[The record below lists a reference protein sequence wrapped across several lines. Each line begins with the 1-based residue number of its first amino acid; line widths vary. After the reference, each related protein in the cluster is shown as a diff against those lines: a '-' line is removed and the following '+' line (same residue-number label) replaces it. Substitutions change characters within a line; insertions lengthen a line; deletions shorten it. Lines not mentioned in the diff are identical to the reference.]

1 MEKIWLRSYPPGV
14 AAEIDL
20 AQVPTL
26 VELFDDVVAR
36 YAERPAYSNLGHAL
50 SYADLERLSAAFAA
64 CLQHRFGLT
73 KGERVAIMMPNALQ
87 YPVVLFGVLR
97 AGLTVT
103 NINPLYTARELHH
116 QLADSGATV
125 IVVLANFAQV
135 VEKAIAGTEVRHV
148 IVTELADLLPTPKRL
163 LVNFVVRHIKKMVP
177 PYALAGELSLRAL
190 LAEGA
195 RQRFTPVAVSL
206 DDVAFLQYTGGT
218 TGLAKGAV
226 LTHRNMG
233 ANVMQASQ
241 WIEQQMEPGHE
252 LIVTALPLY
261 HIFAL
266 TANCLT
272 FMRFGAHN
280 LLITNPRDF
289 PHFIKEIRDVGFTA
303 ITGVNTLFNALLNA
317 PGIEAVDFSK
327 LRLTLGGG
335 MAVQKAVAERW
346 QERTGCPLLEAYGL
360 TETSPAV
367 TINPMNLA
375 SYNGSIGLPVPSTE
389 VSVRDAAGHEVALGE
404 RGELWVRGPQV
415 MRGYW
420 RQPEETAKVLD
431 DDGWLRTGDVATLDE
446 QGYVRIVDRMK
457 DLIDVSGFNVYP
469 NEVEEVVAQLP
480 GVREVAAIG
489 VPDAHSGEAVKLFIV
504 CDAPGLTAEAV
515 LRHCRENLTKYKVP
529 KHVEFREELPKTNV
543 GKILRRALRDEE
555 RAAVQG

>member
-1 MEKIWLRSYPPGV
+1 VP
-14 AAEIDL
+14 AAIDL
-20 AQVPTL
+20 EAVPTL
-26 VELFDDVVAR
+26 VGHFEQAVAR
-36 YAERPAYSNLGHAL
+36 FAARPAFTSLGHAL
-50 SYADLERLSAAFAA
+50 SYRQLDQLSRAFAA
-64 CLQHRFGLT
+64 VLRRRLGLT
-73 KGERVAIMMPNALQ
+73 KGDRVAIMLPNVLQ
-87 YPVVLFGVLR
+87 YPVVLFGALR
-97 AGLTVT
+97 AGMTVV
-103 NINPLYTARELHH
+103 NVNPLYTSRELRH
-116 QLADSGATV
+116 QLRDSGARA
-125 IVVLANFAQV
+125 IVVLANFAATLEQV
-135 VEKAIAGTEVRHV
+135 AADTDVREI
-148 IVTELADLLPTPKRL
+148 IVTELGDLLPAPRRW
-163 LVNFVVRHIKKMVP
+163 LVNNVVRRVRKLVP
-177 PYALAGELSLRAL
+177 EYRLPQAHALNTL
-190 LAEGA
+190 LAAGA
-195 RQRFTPVAVSL
+195 SLQFQPVEIVR
-206 DDVAFLQYTGGT
+206 DDIAFLQYTGGT
-218 TGLAKGAV
+218 TGVAKGAV
-226 LTHRNMG
+226 LTHGNMG
-233 ANVMQASQ
+233 ANLQQASA
-241 WIEQQMEPGHE
+241 WIRARVVDGEE

-272 FMRFGAHN
+272 FMRFGARN

-289 PHFIKEIRDVGFTA
+289 PRFIKEIRDVGFTT
-303 ITGVNTLFNALLNA
+303 ITGVNTLFNALLNS
-317 PGIEAVDFSK
+317 PGIETVDFSQ

-360 TETSPAV
+360 TETAPAV

-375 SYNGSIGLPVPSTE
+375 SFNGSIGLPVPSTE
-389 VSVRDAAGHEVALGE
+389 VSVRDAEGHEVALGE

-431 DDGWLRTGDVATLDE
+431 DDGWLRTGDVATIDE

-457 DLIDVSGFNVYP
+457 DLIDVSGFNVFP

-480 GVREVAAIG
+480 GVREVAAVG
-489 VPDAHSGEAVKLFIV
+489 VPDVHSGEAVKLFIV
-504 CDAPGLTAEAV
+504 CDAPGLTVEAV

-555 RAAVQG
+555 RAVQPG